1 MNERM
6 SAGGRRVAPGPRRS
20 RRYSGRVLRYILRGL
35 LSVLVVAATLVAGL
49 CIIMDEVF
57 NGPSETARN
66 RLTMSLLEASATK
79 WVPALFVGEDT
90 VEQIRAKVAADL
102 PDEQSDP
109 SQVIIRTEDLLNSDE
124 WAQYPDG
131 LRVEEVSGDTYNAYI
146 MLIRDPSRV
155 YLSPSS
161 KSYSRS
167 RPGARITR
175 QIEAEGAVA
184 GVNGGAFFDNG
195 TASPEVG
202 SVPCGLVVSRGEI
215 LWDDGSSYYGFAGF
229 NEDDILVVSKTMS
242 AKDAR
247 EARIRDG
254 CCYGPVL
261 IKDSAVNEEAY
272 NTNSG
277 YNPRTAI
284 GQRADGTVLLLCI
297 DGRQAGSLGAT
308 YGDVIDVM
316 VEYGAVN
323 ACNLDG
329 GSSTV
334 MLRRDQDGQVQTVNN
349 VSLLQEEP
357 RRMPTFFMVRPLDG
371 E

>member
-1 MNERM
+1 M
-6 SAGGRRVAPGPRRS
+6 SEGNLPGGKRVAPRRS
-20 RRYSGRVLRYILRGL
+20 PKGAGRVLRYCLRGL
-35 LSVLVVAATLVAGL
+35 LAVLAVAATLLAGL
-49 CIIMDEVF
+49 CMIMDEVF

-79 WVPALFVGEDT
+79 WVPAVFVGEET
-90 VEQIRAKVAADL
+90 VDQIRAKVAADL

-109 SQVIIRTEDLLNSDE
+109 SQVIIRAEDVLNSDE
-124 WAQYPDG
+124 WADYPDG
-131 LRVEEVSGDTYNAYI
+131 LRVEEVSGDTYNAYV
-146 MLIRDPSRV
+146 MLVRDPSRV
-155 YLSPSS
+155 YLGVSS
-161 KSYSRS
+161 KSFSRS
-167 RPGARITR
+167 KPGARLNQ
-175 QIEAEGAVA
+175 QIEVEGAA
-184 GVNGGAFFDNG
+184 AAINGGAFFDNG
-195 TASPEVG
+195 TVSPEVG
-202 SVPCGLVVSRGEI
+202 SVPCGLVVSGGEV
-215 LWDDGSSYYGFAGF
+215 LWDDGRSYYGFAGF
-229 NEDDILVVSKTMS
+229 NEDNILVVSKTMS
-242 AKDAR
+242 AGEAK

-261 IKDSAVNEEAY
+261 IMNSAVNEEAY

-277 YNPRTAI
+277 FNPRTAI
-284 GQRADGTVLLLCI
+284 GQRADGTVILLCI

-334 MLRRDQDGQVQTVNN
+334 MLLRDEEGKVQYVNN

-357 RRMPTFFMVRPLDG
+357 RRMPTFFMVRPQDG

>member
-1 MNERM
+1 MTSEA
-6 SAGGRRVAPGPRRS
+6 SPGGGRAAPGLARRL
-20 RRYSGRVLRYILRGL
+20 LRYLGRTL
-35 LSVLVVAATLVAGL
+35 LALFSVAAVLLAGVWMIL
-49 CIIMDEVF
+49 DEVF

-102 PDEQSDP
+102 PDGQSDP
-109 SQVIIRTEDLLNSDE
+109 TQVVVRLDGPEEDGE
-124 WAQYPDG
+124 WSNHPGG
-131 LRVEEVSGDTYNAYI
+131 LRVEEIRGDTYNAFL
-146 MLIRDPSRV
+146 MLVRDPSRV
-155 YLSPSS
+155 YLAPSARSFS
-161 KSYSRS
+161 KG

-175 QIEAEGAVA
+175 QIEAEGAA
-184 GVNGGAFFDNG
+184 AAINGGAFFDNG
-195 TASPEVG
+195 TISPEVG
-202 SVPCGLVVSRGEI
+202 SVPCGLVVSGGEV
-215 LWDDGSSYYGFAGF
+215 LWNDGSSYHGFAGF

-242 AKDAR
+242 AKEAKQ
-247 EARIRDG
+247 ARIRDG

-261 IKDSAVNEEAY
+261 LKDGAVNEEAY

-284 GQRADGTVLLLCI
+284 GQRGDGTVLLLCI

-308 YGDVIDVM
+308 YADIIDVM

-334 MLRRDQDGQVQTVNN
+334 MLLREEDGRVRTVNN

-357 RRMPTFFMVRPLDG
+357 RRMPTFFMVRPL
-371 E
+371 EEAS

>member
-1 MNERM
+1 M
-6 SAGGRRVAPGPRRS
+6 SDGNRAGGQQAAPGKARRA
-20 RRYSGRVLRYILRGL
+20 LRYILRIL
-35 LSVLVVAATLVAGL
+35 LAVLSTAAVLVAGL
-49 CIIMDEVF
+49 CLIMDEVF
-57 NGPSETARN
+57 NGPSETTRN

-79 WVPALFVGEDT
+79 WVPAVFVGGDT

-102 PDEQSDP
+102 PEGLSDP
-109 SQVIIRTEDLLNSDE
+109 TQVVVRADNPLSSDE
-124 WAQYPDG
+124 WSEYPDG
-131 LRVEEVSGDTYNAYI
+131 LRVEEVHGDTYNAYV
-146 MLIRDPSRV
+146 MLIQDPSRV
-155 YLSPSS
+155 YLASS
-161 KSYSRS
+161 SQRYARS
-167 RPGARITR
+167 KPGTRITH
-175 QIEAEGAVA
+175 QIETEGAA
-184 GVNGGAFFDNG
+184 AAINGGAFFDNG
-195 TASPEVG
+195 TISPEVG
-202 SVPCGLVVSRGEI
+202 SVPCGLVVSQGEI
-215 LWDDGSSYYGFAGF
+215 LWNDGSSYYGFVGF

-242 AKDAR
+242 AQEAK

-261 IKDSAVNEEAY
+261 IMNSAVNEEAY

-284 GQRADGTVLLLCI
+284 GQRADGTVVLLCI

-308 YGDVIDVM
+308 YADIIDVM

-334 MLRRDQDGQVQTVNN
+334 MLLRDENGEVQTVNN

-357 RRMPTFFMVRPLDG
+357 RRMPTFFMVRPQDG

>member
-1 MNERM
+1 M
-6 SAGGRRVAPGPRRS
+6 SEDNRGGGKRVAPSKPR
-20 RRYSGRVLRYILRGL
+20 RVLRYILRAL
-35 LSVLVVAATLVAGL
+35 LAILSVAAVLAAGL
-49 CIIMDEVF
+49 CMILDEVF

-79 WVPALFVGEDT
+79 WVPAVFVGEET
-90 VEQIRAKVAADL
+90 VEQIRAKVASDL

-109 SQVIIRTEDLLNSDE
+109 TQVVIRTDDMLGGDE
-124 WAQYPDG
+124 WADYPEG
-131 LRVEEVSGDTYNAYI
+131 LRVEEVSGDTYNAYV

-155 YLSPSS
+155 YLAPSS
-161 KSYSRS
+161 RNYARS
-167 RPGARITR
+167 KPGTRITK
-175 QIEAEGAVA
+175 QIEAEGAA
-184 GVNGGAFFDNG
+184 AAINGGAFFDNG
-195 TASPEVG
+195 TISPEVG
-202 SVPCGLVVSRGEI
+202 SVPCGLVVSEGEI
-215 LWDDGSSYYGFAGF
+215 IWNDGSSYFGFAGF

-242 AKDAR
+242 ANEAK

-261 IKDSAVNEEAY
+261 IMNSAVNEEAY

-284 GQRADGTVLLLCI
+284 GQRADGTVILLCI

-308 YGDVIDVM
+308 YADTIDVM

-334 MLRRDQDGQVQTVNN
+334 MLLRDGNGEVHTVNN

>member
-1 MNERM
+1 M
-6 SAGGRRVAPGPRRS
+6 SEPNRSGGKREAPRKPRKI
-20 RRYSGRVLRYILRGL
+20 LRYFLRTLLAL
-35 LSVLVVAATLVAGL
+35 LSVAAVLAVGL
-49 CIIMDEVF
+49 CMILDEVF

-79 WVPALFVGEDT
+79 WVPAVFIGEET
-90 VEQIRAKVAADL
+90 VDQIRAKVASDL
-102 PDEQSDP
+102 PDGQSDP
-109 SQVIIRTEDLLNSDE
+109 TQVVIRAGDILEDDE
-124 WAQYPDG
+124 WAGSPEG
-131 LRVEEVSGDTYNAYI
+131 LRVEEIHGDTYNAYM
-146 MLIRDPSRV
+146 MLVRDPSRV

-161 KSYSRS
+161 RSYARS
-167 RPGARITR
+167 RPGTRITR
-175 QIEAEGAVA
+175 QIETEGAA
-184 GVNGGAFFDNG
+184 AAINGGAFFDNG
-195 TASPEVG
+195 TISPEVG
-202 SVPCGLVVSRGEI
+202 SVPCGLVVSQGEV
-215 LWDDGSSYYGFAGF
+215 LWNDGSSYYGFAGF

-261 IKDSAVNEEAY
+261 IRDSAVNEEAY

-284 GQRADGTVLLLCI
+284 GQRGDGTVLLLCI

-308 YGDVIDVM
+308 YADIIDVM

-334 MLRRDQDGQVQTVNN
+334 MLQRDQEGQVRTVNN

>member
-1 MNERM
+1 MNEG
-6 SAGGRRVAPGPRRS
+6 SNTGGRRVAPKKPR
-20 RRYSGRVLRYILRGL
+20 RVLRCILRTL
-35 LSVLVVAATLVAGL
+35 LAILSVAAVLVAGL
-49 CIIMDEVF
+49 CMIMDEVF

-79 WVPALFVGEDT
+79 WVPAVFIGGDT

-109 SQVIIRTEDLLNSDE
+109 TQVVVRTDDLLSGDE
-124 WAQYPDG
+124 WADYPDG
-131 LRVEEVSGDTYNAYI
+131 LRVEEVHGDTYNAYV
-146 MLIRDPSRV
+146 MLIRDPARV
-155 YLSPSS
+155 YLASS
-161 KSYSRS
+161 SRSYARS
-167 RPGARITR
+167 RPGTRITQ
-175 QIEAEGAVA
+175 QIETEGAA
-184 GVNGGAFFDNG
+184 AAINGGAFFDNG
-195 TASPEVG
+195 TISPEVG
-202 SVPCGLVVSRGEI
+202 SVPCGLVVSEGEV
-215 LWDDGSSYYGFAGF
+215 LWNDGSSYHGFAGF
-229 NEDDILVVSKTMS
+229 NEDNILVVSKKIS
-242 AKDAR
+242 AK
-247 EARIRDG
+247 EAKESHIRDG

-261 IKDSAVNEEAY
+261 IMNSAVNEEAY

-284 GQRADGTVLLLCI
+284 GQRADGAVIFLCI

-308 YGDVIDVM
+308 YADIIDVM

-334 MLRRDQDGQVQTVNN
+334 MLLRDEGGQVQTVNN
-349 VSLLQEEP
+349 VSLLQEDP

>member
-1 MNERM
+1 M
-6 SAGGRRVAPGPRRS
+6 SDENRRGGKREAPGKPR
-20 RRYSGRVLRYILRGL
+20 RVLRWLLRTVL
-35 LSVLVVAATLVAGL
+35 AILSVAAVLVAGL
-49 CIIMDEVF
+49 CMIMDEVF

-79 WVPALFVGEDT
+79 WVPAVFIGSET
-90 VEQIRAKVAADL
+90 VDQIQAKVAADL
-102 PDEQSDP
+102 PDGQSDP
-109 SQVIIRTEDLLNSDE
+109 TQIVIRTDDILEDDE
-124 WAQYPDG
+124 WAGYPDG
-131 LRVEEVSGDTYNAYI
+131 LRVEEVHGDTYNAYV
-146 MLIRDPSRV
+146 MLVRDPSRV
-155 YLSPSS
+155 YLAASS
-161 KSYSRS
+161 KRYARS
-167 RPGARITR
+167 RPGTRITH
-175 QIEAEGAVA
+175 QIETEGAA
-184 GVNGGAFFDNG
+184 AAINGGAFFDNG
-195 TASPEVG
+195 TISPEVG
-202 SVPCGLVVSRGEI
+202 SVPCGLVVSEGEV
-215 LWDDGSSYYGFAGF
+215 LWNDGSSYHGFAGF
-229 NEDDILVVSKTMS
+229 NEDNILVVSKKMS
-242 AKDAR
+242 ANEAK

-284 GQRADGTVLLLCI
+284 GQRADGTVILLCI

-308 YGDVIDVM
+308 YADIIDVM
-316 VEYGAVN
+316 VEYGGVN

-334 MLRRDQDGQVQTVNN
+334 MLLRDGDGQVNTVNN

>member
-1 MNERM
+1 MNEIN
-6 SAGGRRVAPGPRRS
+6 SAGGRRVAPKKKPR
-20 RRYSGRVLRYILRGL
+20 RVLRYLLRTLLAIL
-35 LSVLVVAATLVAGL
+35 STAVVLVLGL
-49 CIIMDEVF
+49 CLIMDEVF

-79 WVPALFVGEDT
+79 WVPAVFVGGDT

-102 PDEQSDP
+102 PEGLSDP
-109 SQVIIRTEDLLNSDE
+109 TQVVVLAGSAAGSDE
-124 WAQYPDG
+124 WEACPDG
-131 LRVEEVSGDTYNAYI
+131 LRVEEIHGDTYNAYM
-146 MLIRDPSRV
+146 MLVRDPSRV
-155 YLSPSS
+155 YLAASS
-161 KSYSRS
+161 KRFARS
-167 RPGARITR
+167 KPGARITH
-175 QIEAEGAVA
+175 QIETEGAEA
-184 GVNGGAFFDNG
+184 AINGGAFFDNG
-195 TASPEVG
+195 TISPEVG
-202 SVPCGLVVSRGEI
+202 SVPCGLVVAGGEI
-215 LWDDGSSYYGFAGF
+215 LWDDGTSYDGFAGF
-229 NEDDILVVSKTMS
+229 NEDNILVVSKKMS
-242 AKDAR
+242 AAEAR

-261 IKDSAVNEEAY
+261 IRDGAVNEEAY

-277 YNPRTAI
+277 YNPRTAV

-308 YGDVIDVM
+308 YADIIDVM

-334 MLRRDQDGQVQTVNN
+334 MLLRDGEGQVQTVNN
-349 VSLLQEEP
+349 VSLLQEDP

>member
-1 MNERM
+1 MNEGKRT
-6 SAGGRRVAPGPRRS
+6 APKKPR
-20 RRYSGRVLRYILRGL
+20 RVLRWLWRTVLTL
-35 LSVLVVAATLVAGL
+35 LSVAAVLAAGL
-49 CIIMDEVF
+49 CMILDEVF

-79 WVPALFVGEDT
+79 WVPAVFIGADT
-90 VEQIRAKVAADL
+90 VDQIRAKVAAGL
-102 PDEQSDP
+102 PDGQSDP
-109 SQVIIRTEDLLNSDE
+109 TQVVIRTDDVAAGDE
-124 WAQYPDG
+124 WDGCPGG
-131 LRVEEVSGDTYNAYI
+131 LRVEEVHGDTYNAYV
-146 MLIRDPSRV
+146 MLVKDPSRV

-161 KSYSRS
+161 RSYARS
-167 RPGARITR
+167 RPGARITK
-175 QIEAEGAVA
+175 QIETEGAA
-184 GVNGGAFFDNG
+184 AAINGGAFFDNG
-195 TASPEVG
+195 TISPEVG
-202 SVPCGLVVSRGEI
+202 SVPCGLVVSQGEV
-215 LWDDGSSYYGFAGF
+215 LWNDGSSYYGFAGF

-242 AKDAR
+242 AAEAKQ
-247 EARIRDG
+247 ARIRDG

-261 IKDSAVNEEAY
+261 IMDSAVNEEAY

-284 GQRADGTVLLLCI
+284 GQRSDGAVILLCV

-308 YGDVIDVM
+308 YADIIDVM

-334 MLRRDQDGQVQTVNN
+334 MLLREEDGQVRTVNN
-349 VSLLQEEP
+349 ISLLQEEP

>member
-1 MNERM
+1 M
-6 SAGGRRVAPGPRRS
+6 SETNQRQGRREAPGTPR
-20 RRYSGRVLRYILRGL
+20 RVLRCIGRTLL
-35 LSVLVVAATLVAGL
+35 AVLSVAAVLLAGL
-49 CIIMDEVF
+49 CMIMDEVF

-79 WVPALFVGEDT
+79 WVPAVFVGQET
-90 VEQIRAKVAADL
+90 VDQIQAKVAADL
-102 PDEQSDP
+102 PEGQSDP
-109 SQVIIRTEDLLNSDE
+109 TQVVIRREGGLEDDE
-124 WAQYPDG
+124 WAEHPDG
-131 LRVEEVSGDTYNAYI
+131 LRVEEVHGDTYNAYV
-146 MLIRDPSRV
+146 MLIRDPARV

-161 KSYSRS
+161 KSYSKS
-167 RPGARITR
+167 RPGTRITK
-175 QIEAEGAVA
+175 QIETEGAVA
-184 GVNGGAFFDNG
+184 AINGGAFFDNG
-195 TASPEVG
+195 TISPEVG
-202 SVPCGLVVSRGEI
+202 SVPCGLVVSRGEV
-215 LWDDGSSYYGFAGF
+215 LWNDGSSYYGFAGF
-229 NEDDILVVSKTMS
+229 NEDDILVVSKKMS
-242 AKDAR
+242 AA
-247 EARIRDG
+247 EAKEAHIRDG

-284 GQRADGTVLLLCI
+284 GQRADGTVILLCV

-308 YGDVIDVM
+308 YADVIDVM

-334 MLRRDQDGQVQTVNN
+334 MLLRDEEGQVQTVNN

>member
-1 MNERM
+1 MNEER
-6 SAGGRRVAPGPRRS
+6 SGGGRRVAPRKSHPIVRF
-20 RRYSGRVLRYILRGL
+20 ILRTL
-35 LSVLVVAATLVAGL
+35 LAILSVAVVLVVGL
-49 CIIMDEVF
+49 CTIMDEVF

-79 WVPALFVGEDT
+79 WVPAVFLGSDT

-102 PDEQSDP
+102 PDGQSDP
-109 SQVIIRTEDLLNSDE
+109 SQVIIRTSDPLGSDE
-124 WAQYPDG
+124 WAGFPEG
-131 LRVEEVSGDTYNAYI
+131 LRVEEVHGDTYNAYV

-155 YLSPSS
+155 YLCPSS
-161 KSYSRS
+161 RSYSRS
-167 RPGARITR
+167 RPGTRITK
-175 QIEAEGAVA
+175 QIETEGASA
-184 GVNGGAFFDNG
+184 AINGGAFFDNG
-195 TASPEVG
+195 TISPEVG
-202 SVPCGLVVSRGEI
+202 SVPCGLVVSEGEI

-229 NEDDILVVSKTMS
+229 NDDDILVVSKTMS
-242 AKDAR
+242 ADEAR
-247 EARIRDG
+247 QARIRDG

-261 IKDSAVNEEAY
+261 IMNSSVNEEAY

-284 GQRADGTVLLLCI
+284 GQRSDGAVILLCI

-308 YGDVIDVM
+308 YADVIDVM

-334 MLRRDQDGQVQTVNN
+334 MLLRNENSEVQVVNN

-357 RRMPTFFMVRPLDG
+357 RRMPTFFMVRPLSG